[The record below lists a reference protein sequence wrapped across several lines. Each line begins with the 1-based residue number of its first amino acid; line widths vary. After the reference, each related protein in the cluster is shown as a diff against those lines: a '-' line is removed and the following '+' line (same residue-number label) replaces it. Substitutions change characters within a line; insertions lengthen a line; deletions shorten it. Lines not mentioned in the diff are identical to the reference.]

1 MVDLVATSPLKGV
14 APKTVGSVT
23 LKEVDLGHLTSI
35 APFKGANDA
44 LSVALNDAHGMTFP
58 KPNRATGREDASA
71 IWIGY
76 DMALLVGPAPDSAL
90 AQHAALTDQSDAW
103 TCLALEGDGAED
115 VLARLVP
122 VDVRSGTFKL
132 GHTMRSLV
140 QHMNA
145 SVTRTG
151 QDTFLVMVFRSMA
164 KTLQH
169 DLETAMESIAS
180 RS

>member
-35 APFKGANDA
+35 APYQGAHDA
-44 LSVALNDAHGMTFP
+44 LSLVLKDAHGMGFP
-58 KPNRATGREDASA
+58 KPNRATGREGARA

-76 DMALLVGPAPDSAL
+76 DMALLVGPVPDNAL

-103 TCLALEGDGAED
+103 TCLVLEGEGAED

-122 VDVRSGTFKL
+122 VDVRSNTFKM

-145 SVTRTG
+145 SITRTG
-151 QDTFLVMVFRSMA
+151 KNTFLVMVFRSMA

-180 RS
+180 RR

>member
-1 MVDLVATSPLKGV
+1 MVDLVAISPLMSV
-14 APKTVGSVT
+14 APKAVGRVT
-23 LKEVDLGHLTSI
+23 LKEVDLGQLTSI
-35 APFKGANDA
+35 APYQSAHDA
-44 LSVALNDAHGMTFP
+44 SSLVLKDVHGMGFP
-58 KPNRATGREDASA
+58 KPNRATGREGARA

-76 DMALLVGPAPDSAL
+76 DMALLVGPVPDNAL

-103 TCLALEGDGAED
+103 TCLVLEGEGAED

-122 VDVRSGTFKL
+122 VDVRSNSFKM

-145 SVTRTG
+145 SITRTG
-151 QDTFLVMVFRSMA
+151 KNTFLVMVFRSMA

-180 RS
+180 RR